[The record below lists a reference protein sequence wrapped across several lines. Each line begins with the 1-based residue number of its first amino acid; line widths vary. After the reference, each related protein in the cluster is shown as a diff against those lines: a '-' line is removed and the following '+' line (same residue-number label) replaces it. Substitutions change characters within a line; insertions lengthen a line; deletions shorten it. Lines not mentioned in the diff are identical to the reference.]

1 MHILRNGQLR
11 LMTRDSRLPTGVV
24 VTKDGFLLG
33 PDGTRT
39 ELREGQACDLQDNV
53 VAVTTAAGGGLALG
67 APVVPRVP
75 AAAAVL
81 RTSDDT
87 PAAEEVR
94 EVLADPLGQGRRREE
109 GRG

>member
-39 ELREGQACDLQDNV
+39 ELREGQACDLQGNV
-53 VAVTTAAGGGLALG
+53 VAVTTAAGGAAWRWARSWSPASLPRPPSR
-67 APVVPRVP
+67 APATTLP
-75 AAAAVL
+75 
-81 RTSDDT
+81 S
-87 PAAEEVR
+87 
-94 EVLADPLGQGRRREE
+94 
-109 GRG
+109 